1 MAYLSSSSGNPF
13 NSNYTNGTQAEIKLK
28 ETNNK
33 MREFKN
39 QYGLYFTSNKVIPN
53 NSHQPI
59 KIQAYCLNGNNKL
72 SAEKTY
78 KFN

>member
-1 MAYLSSSSGNPF
+1 
-13 NSNYTNGTQAEIKLK
+13 
-28 ETNNK
+28 